1 MPTPLQS
8 APEGRPRLLIV
19 DDDVL
24 ITDTLSFALGAEFEV
39 LVCESRPDAVQLLRQ
54 LPEAPQ
60 LALVDLGLPP
70 TPHAPDQGFQLI
82 ADLLAHSPGMRI
94 FVLSGQNDA
103 AHARHA
109 RALGAAEFIAKP
121 CDPAALK
128 KILARARGG
137 RDAELSRARDTEEL
151 VGQSPALTRIWARMS
166 RLRAC
171 QSALVAMA
179 GKARGGFKGTGSRSL
194 WSLAGRSATAEKG
207 AVAATPSVQ
216 TPKNAAIFFMD
227 FR

>member
-1 MPTPLQS
+1 MSRSCARPSRSSSAARCVFAVRRPSSRRATARPILNALSCSAFAAMPTPLQS

-24 ITDTLSFALGAEFEV
+24 ITDTLAFALGAEFEV
-39 LVCESRPDAVQLLRQ
+39 LACESRPHAIDLLRQ
-54 LPEAPQ
+54 LPEPPQ

-70 TPHAPDQGFQLI
+70 TPHVPDQGFQLI

-128 KILARARGG
+128 KILARALAVREAELRSTRGG
-137 RDAELSRARDTEEL
+137 EGVVGERA
-151 VGQSPALTRIWARMS
+151 A
-166 RLRAC
+166 
-171 QSALVAMA
+171 AM
-179 GKARGGFKGTGSRSL
+179 
-194 WSLAGRSATAEKG
+194 
-207 AVAATPSVQ
+207 Q
-216 TPKNAAIFFMD
+216 
-227 FR
+227 